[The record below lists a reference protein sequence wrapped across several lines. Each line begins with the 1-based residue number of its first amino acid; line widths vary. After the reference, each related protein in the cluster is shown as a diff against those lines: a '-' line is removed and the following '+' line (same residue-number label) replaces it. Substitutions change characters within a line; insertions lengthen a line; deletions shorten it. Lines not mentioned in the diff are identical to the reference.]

1 VEWIS
6 SDPMAASRAS
16 LTAASSGGSRPILLK
31 NSAVGSSVESVGESC
46 RAD

>member
-1 VEWIS
+1 MDFRFW
-6 SDPMAASRAS
+6 
-16 LTAASSGGSRPILLK
+16 PILLK

>member
-1 VEWIS
+1 VQLKDGFW
-6 SDPMAASRAS
+6 
-16 LTAASSGGSRPILLK
+16 PILLK